1 MEPEVRSPQERK
13 FLLETIIFRFHV
25 KFRGSNPLFHD
36 FLVDVLLTEA
46 QLQAAREKQIIKV
59 WWTGCFWCGHG
70 KKLLGLEETC
80 PFALR
85 IIGPSYRGTW
95 TCIAGF
101 RDLQTTSFEI
111 PRFLGWGFIYDKVFS
126 FLFLLGFFLAPGV
139 FFTWTQNNDFF
150 FEFTVVDIF
159 GKDWR
164 IGWLVG
170 GWEFEVGIPG
180 ELQLIIPLL
189 KNILFSPLGKWLK
202 WSNLTI
208 IFFSWVVQVKI
219 VRVRCPLT
227 ATNPRDRF
235 FSFSFRRSWPMRPG
249 VMGSDWG

>member
-1 MEPEVRSPQERK
+1 MLNFGGVTSYSMT
-13 FLLETIIFRFHV
+13 FW
-25 KFRGSNPLFHD
+25 
-36 FLVDVLLTEA
+36 DVLLSRGPASSCQREA
-46 QLQAAREKQIIKV
+46 DHQGLVNR
-59 WWTGCFWCGHG
+59 CFWCGHG

-101 RDLQTTSFEI
+101 WDLQTTSFEI
-111 PRFLGWGFIYDKVFS
+111 PWFLGWGFIYDKIFS
-126 FLFLLGFFLAPGV
+126 LFVLLFFFLWQV
-139 FFTWTQNNDFF
+139 FFFTWTQNNDFF
-150 FEFTVVDIF
+150 LSSQLLTFL

-164 IGWLVG
+164 IGCLVG

-180 ELQLIIPLL
+180 ELQLIIPCL
-189 KNILFSPLGKWLK
+189 KTTTRWFQTYLFSPLGKWLK

-219 VRVRCPLT
+219 VRVRCRWVPQT
-227 ATNPRDRF
+227 SETD
-235 FSFSFRRSWPMRPG
+235 FSRFSFRRSWPMRPG